1 MTEAQKRALAIATAR
16 ARLQSQGG
24 NTETPAAPQTALEQ
38 ARAAGYETVA
48 VSGDGEIMRK
58 PDGQLVFVSPGGVTQ
73 NQDTI
78 AQMMEGATLPEAIR
92 TGEQERIIS
101 ENPVASRAA
110 VAAQGIPFVGPYT
123 DEMIGA
129 IDPQR
134 GENVRSAVDAVRA
147 QRPGEAVALEVG
159 GALASVPALIA
170 ATPAAVT
177 NFVGQGATLGSQ
189 MLRGLGVGATA
200 GATEGAISGF
210 GRGEGDG
217 RAQSALEGAVIG
229 GGLGGA
235 VGAAAPAVSS
245 SIRAAWQNIKGRT
258 PTQIARAL
266 NISPEAARVVRTALE
281 NDDLDAAQLALQ
293 RAGSTSMLA
302 DAGPGTR
309 NLLDTSVVSGGRA
322 PRIAGEAVA
331 QRAEAAGQRMNTVLD
346 DILGAPEGTQAM
358 QRNIREGS
366 QTARS
371 TAYDAAYAS
380 PIDYSAPR
388 GRTLEGLLSRVPR
401 SAINQANEL
410 MRLEGVRSGQIL
422 ADVAEDGTVTY
433 RRLPDV
439 RQLDYMAR
447 ALGDVSEQQSAS
459 GRLGGTT
466 QLGRATANLQRNIR
480 SILRQEVPAY
490 GEALDTAA
498 DSISRVRAV
507 ETGANILRPAT
518 TREQVAEALRGASA
532 AERSAAKAGLRSA
545 IDENL
550 ARVNAVASDPNTD
563 IREFQRL
570 ANTLRSRSAR
580 DKMEVVLGP
589 RDAARLYDE
598 LDEAVVSLELRG
610 AIARNS
616 ATAGRQAIQG
626 SVRDQTAPGTVGLL
640 LEGEPI
646 NATKRIVQAI
656 TGTTPEARTLR
667 QMGIYDEIAQ
677 TLTGTRGPQAEQALA
692 LVRRA
697 MDGEALTET
706 QARVIA
712 RSLTGP
718 ISAAAYAA
726 GRAEAEN

>member
-1 MTEAQKRALAIATAR
+1 MGNWEEAPEVDA
-16 ARLQSQGG
+16 
-24 NTETPAAPQTALEQ
+24 PAWASAPAVDAPQTALDQ
-38 ARAAGYETVA
+38 ARAAGYETVGI
-48 VSGDGEIMRK
+48 SGDGEIMRK

-73 NQDTI
+73 NQETI

-101 ENPVASRAA
+101 ENPVASRVA
-110 VAAQGIPFVGPYT
+110 VAAQGVPFIGAYT
-123 DEMIGA
+123 DEVIGA
-129 IDPQR
+129 LDPQR
-134 GENVRSAVDAVRA
+134 GENVRSAVEAVRA
-147 QRPGEAVALEVG
+147 QRPGQATALEVG
-159 GALASVPALIA
+159 GALA
-170 ATPAAVT
+170 ATPALMAAAPASLAGAV
-177 NFVGQGATLGSQ
+177 GRGATLGSQ
-189 MLRGLGVGATA
+189 MLRGAGIGLAA

-217 RAQSALEGAVIG
+217 RAASAAEGAAIG
-229 GGLGGA
+229 GALGGV

-245 SIRAAWQNIKGRT
+245 GIRNAWQNLKGRT
-258 PTQIARAL
+258 PTQIANAL
-266 NISPEAARVVRTALE
+266 NISPDAARVVRTALE
-281 NDDLDAAQLALQ
+281 NDDLDAAQAALQ
-293 RAGSTSMLA
+293 RAGSSSMLA
-302 DAGPGTR
+302 DAGPGTQR
-309 NLLDTSVVSGGRA
+309 LLDASVTAGGSA
-322 PRIAGEAVA
+322 PRIAGEAVT
-331 QRAEAAGQRMNTVLD
+331 QRAQEAGQRMNTVLD
-346 DILGAPEGTQAM
+346 DILGAPEGTRAM
-358 QRNIREGS
+358 QRNIRQGSEG
-366 QTARS
+366 ARS
-371 TAYDAAYAS
+371 AAYEAAYSS

-410 MRLEGVRSGQIL
+410 MRLEGVTSGQIL
-422 ADVAEDGTVTY
+422 ADIAEDGAVTY

-439 RQLDYMAR
+439 RQLDYIAR
-447 ALGDVSEQQSAS
+447 ALGDVSEQQSAQ
-459 GRLGGTT
+459 GKLGGTT

-480 SILRQEVPAY
+480 GILRQEVPAY

-507 ETGANILRPAT
+507 EAGADVLKPST
-518 TREQVAEALRGASA
+518 TREQVAESLSGASR
-532 AERSAAKAGLRSA
+532 AERDAAKAGLRSA

-570 ANTLRSRSAR
+570 ANNLRSRSAR
-580 DKMEVVLGP
+580 DKMEVVLGQ
-589 RDAARLYDE
+589 RDAARLYNE

-626 SVRDQTAPGTVGLL
+626 AVQDQTAPGAVGML

-656 TGTTPEARTLR
+656 TGTTPEARQLR

-677 TLTGTRGPQAEQALA
+677 TLTGTRGPQAQQALA

-697 MDGEALTET
+697 IDGEALTET

-712 RSLTGP
+712 RTLTGP
-718 ISAAAYAA
+718 ISAAAFAA